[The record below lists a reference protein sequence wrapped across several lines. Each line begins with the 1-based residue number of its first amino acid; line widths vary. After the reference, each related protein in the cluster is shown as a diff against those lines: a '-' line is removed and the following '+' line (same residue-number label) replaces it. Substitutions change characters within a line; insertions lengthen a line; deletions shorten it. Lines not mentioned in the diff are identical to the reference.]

1 MWLFSSCGHEC
12 GSEERMVE
20 RVERVAERGKM
31 RDGGGGVRRKGKK
44 AIGSVAK
51 CKIHS
56 VEC

>member
-1 MWLFSSCGHEC
+1 
-12 GSEERMVE
+12 MVE